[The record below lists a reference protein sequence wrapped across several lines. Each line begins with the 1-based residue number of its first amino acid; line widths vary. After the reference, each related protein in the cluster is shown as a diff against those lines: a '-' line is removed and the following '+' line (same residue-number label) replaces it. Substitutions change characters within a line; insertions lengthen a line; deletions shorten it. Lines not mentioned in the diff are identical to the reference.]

1 MASNGVYTPAGEWG
15 LWLEVWH
22 DDLLDRGLR
31 EATRDHDLQQG
42 RWFAEF
48 ATAEGL
54 TAETVTAADVRAC
67 LATDEANLD
76 RYSNSFAKAVMLAA
90 IS

>member
-1 MASNGVYTPAGEWG
+1 MLPVGRLDAPQHGAVGNRRLQRPGAG
-15 LWLEVWH
+15 L
-22 DDLLDRGLR
+22 DDVVAPERTLGP
-31 EATRDHDLQQG
+31 G
-42 RWFAEF
+42 S
-48 ATAEGL
+48 GP
-54 TAETVTAADVRAC
+54 AADVGAC